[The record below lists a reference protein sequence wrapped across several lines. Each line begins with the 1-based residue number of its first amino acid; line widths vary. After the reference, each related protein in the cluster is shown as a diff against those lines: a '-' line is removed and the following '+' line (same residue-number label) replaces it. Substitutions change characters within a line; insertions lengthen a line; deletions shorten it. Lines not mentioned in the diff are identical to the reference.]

1 MKTILSGLLFAMLW
15 ASASV
20 ATKFGLLSAPPLIL
34 GNTRFFIAGIV
45 LLLYGYSF
53 KKDQSY
59 RLPTAEEW
67 KHLALFGFLNTTVY
81 LGLFVYAMKY
91 TAAGIGSLAT
101 STNPLLI
108 VLLSSWLI
116 GRKPARA
123 EIFSIIIGMTGIGIA
138 TYPLL
143 KNSSSSLFG
152 VIILMLSM
160 VSVSFAS
167 VYYARIRWTLPNIL
181 INGWQVA
188 LGGLFLLPFTFA
200 FSDFSALILDNHF
213 VYSAL
218 WLSLAVSVVGLI
230 CWFYLLKIDTVKA
243 SLWLFLCPLFGF
255 FYAWWLLDEPITL
268 YTVGGTILVVF
279 GLYLGQRQK
288 LKRKASAN

>member
-1 MKTILSGLLFAMLW
+1 MKNIFIGLLFAMLW

-20 ATKFGLLSAPPLIL
+20 ATKFGILSTPPLVLANIRFFLAGLVLLS
-34 GNTRFFIAGIV
+34 F
-45 LLLYGYSF
+45 GYIF
-53 KKDQSY
+53 NKSY
-59 RLPTAEEW
+59 KLPTAEEW
-67 KHLALFGFLNTTVY
+67 KHLAIFGLLNTTVY
-81 LGLFVYAMKY
+81 LGLYVCAMKY

-116 GRKPARA
+116 GRKPSK
-123 EIFSIIIGMTGIGIA
+123 EEVFSIIIGMAGIGIA

-143 KNSSSSLFG
+143 KDSSTTIMGVSL
-152 VIILMLSM
+152 LMLSM
-160 VSVSFAS
+160 VCVSFAS
-167 VYYARIRWTLPNIL
+167 VYYARVKWTLPNIL

-188 LGGLFLLPFTFA
+188 LGGIFLLPFTFI
-200 FSDFSALILDNHF
+200 FSDFSNIQIDNRLIF
-213 VYSAL
+213 SSL

-255 FYAWWLLDEPITL
+255 FYAWWLMNEPITM
-268 YTVGGTILVVF
+268 YTVAGTLLVVF
-279 GLYLGQRQK
+279 GLYLGQRK
-288 LKRKASAN
+288 NLSRSIIKE

>member
-1 MKTILSGLLFAMLW
+1 MKNIFIGLLFAMLW

-20 ATKFGLLSAPPLIL
+20 ATKFGILSSPPLVLANIRFFLAGFVLLS
-34 GNTRFFIAGIV
+34 V
-45 LLLYGYSF
+45 GYLF
-53 KKDQSY
+53 NKSY
-59 RLPTAEEW
+59 KLPTAEEW
-67 KHLALFGFLNTTVY
+67 KHLAIFGLLNTTVY
-81 LGLFVYAMKY
+81 LGLYVCAMKY

-116 GRKPARA
+116 GRKPSK
-123 EIFSIIIGMTGIGIA
+123 EEVFSIIIGMIGIGIA

-143 KNSSSSLFG
+143 KDSSTTITGVSL
-152 VIILMLSM
+152 LMLSM
-160 VSVSFAS
+160 VCVSFAS
-167 VYYARIRWTLPNIL
+167 VYYARVKWTLPNIL

-188 LGGLFLLPFTFA
+188 LGGVFLFPFTFI
-200 FSDFSALILDNHF
+200 FSDFSAIQLDDRLIF
-213 VYSAL
+213 SSL

-255 FYAWWLLDEPITL
+255 FYAWWLMNEPITM
-268 YTVGGTILVVF
+268 YTVAGTLLVVF
-279 GLYLGQRQK
+279 GLYLGQRKK
-288 LKRKASAN
+288 LSQSTKK

>member
-1 MKTILSGLLFAMLW
+1 MKNIFIGLLFAMLW

-20 ATKFGLLSAPPLIL
+20 ATKFGILSSPPLVLANIRFFLAGFVLLS
-34 GNTRFFIAGIV
+34 V
-45 LLLYGYSF
+45 GYIF
-53 KKDQSY
+53 NKSY
-59 RLPTAEEW
+59 KLPTAEEW
-67 KHLALFGFLNTTVY
+67 KHLAIFGLLNTTVY
-81 LGLFVYAMKY
+81 LGLYVCAMKY

-116 GRKPARA
+116 GRKPSK
-123 EIFSIIIGMTGIGIA
+123 EEVFSIIIGMVGIGIA

-143 KNSSSSLFG
+143 KDSSTTIMGVSL
-152 VIILMLSM
+152 LMLSM

-167 VYYARIRWTLPNIL
+167 VYYARVKWTLPNIL

-188 LGGLFLLPFTFA
+188 LGGIFLLPFTFI
-200 FSDFSALILDNHF
+200 FSDFSDIHLDQRLIF
-213 VYSAL
+213 SSL
-218 WLSLAVSVVGLI
+218 WLSLAVSVIGLI

-255 FYAWWLLDEPITL
+255 FYAWWLMNEPITM
-268 YTVGGTILVVF
+268 YTVVGTLLVVF
-279 GLYLGQRQK
+279 GLYLGQRKKMSLAKKQ
-288 LKRKASAN
+288 